1 MTSKADFN
9 AEEWSRVVEGPALAG
24 LLVVAAD
31 RGGTIR
37 ESVAMAKTYTEL
49 RHEFAG
55 TELMEALLGSRPEV
69 DPSSFKSPEELRD
82 AGRRRLQ
89 EDVTLVEQKARPDE
103 LEAYRRFI
111 LEVGRRAAEAHKEGG
126 FLGIGGTK
134 VSEAEWSALEDVAS
148 AIGAEP
154 PLRPAG

>member
-1 MTSKADFN
+1 MTTKADFN

-24 LLVVAAD
+24 LLVVSAD

-49 RHEFAG
+49 REQYAG
-55 TELMEALLGSRPEV
+55 TELMEAVLTSRPEV
-69 DPSSFKSPEELRD
+69 DPGAYKSKEDLQ
-82 AGRRRLQ
+82 AGGRQRLT
-89 EDVTLVEQKARPDE
+89 EDVALVEQKGTSEE
-103 LEAYRRFI
+103 LDAYRRFI
-111 LEVGRRAAEAHKEGG
+111 LDVARRAAEAHKEGG

-134 VSEAEWSALEDVAS
+134 VSEAEWSALEDIAA

-154 PLRPAG
+154 PLRPTG